1 MNQPA
6 RKSPDFIK
14 KSVMYQMFLRPF
26 TPEGTLDA
34 AARLLPNIAALGF
47 DIVYLCPIVEADDDP
62 RVEFWSQRQKI
73 SGCNNPRNP
82 YRMADFYRIDPEYGD
97 DEALERFVRKSHA
110 LGLKV
115 ILDLVYLHCGPSPVF
130 LEDHPDYM
138 QLAEDGTV
146 KNGPWCFPLLNYE
159 SPALREYLWSNMEYF
174 INRFDVDGYRC
185 DVGDGVPLDFWEE
198 GRRRIEALKPDV
210 FMLNEGMKPDA
221 LLHAFDL
228 NYEFGWQT
236 ALCKAL
242 TGEDTVQGM
251 VARWQEMHDKLP
263 EGGRVIRFIDT
274 HDVAN
279 ESYDVRLETLLGTRG
294 VEAALVINYTLDGM
308 PFVYNGYEVC
318 DTAKHNIFA
327 NREHGRCFIDWSGAL
342 TEKGQQRMTL
352 LCELNDLRHT
362 ELALQEGQTTWLSS
376 TQPDRLAAFTRT
388 CGSERILVLVNTADA
403 PLGARV
409 DLPDFAQETADELLE
424 YGSVWNQAED
434 GVQISLLPRGYAV
447 IKY

>member
-14 KSVMYQMFLRPF
+14 KSSMYQLFLRPF

-34 AARLLPNIAALGF
+34 AARLLPSIAALGF
-47 DIVYLCPIVEADDDP
+47 DIVYLCPITLADDDP
-62 RVEFWSQRQKI
+62 REEFWSTRQKA
-73 SGCNNPRNP
+73 SGCGNPMNP
-82 YRMADFYRIDPEYGD
+82 YRMADFFQIDPEYGD
-97 DEALERFVRKSHA
+97 DAALTRFVKKAHS
-110 LGLKV
+110 LGMKV

-130 LEDHPDYM
+130 LESHPEYM

-174 INRFDVDGYRC
+174 IREFDVDGYRC

-210 FMLNEGMKPDA
+210 FMLNEGMKPEY
-221 LLHAFDL
+221 LLRAFDL
-228 NYEFGWQT
+228 NYEFGWQSV
-236 ALCKAL
+236 LEKAL
-242 TGEDTVQGM
+242 SGEGSVRDM
-251 VARWQEMHDKLP
+251 VARWTEMHDQLP
-263 EGGRVIRFIDT
+263 EGGQVIRFIDT

-279 ESYDVRLETLLGTRG
+279 ESYDNRLETRLGTKG
-294 VEAALVINYTLDGM
+294 VEAALVVNFTLDGM

-327 NREHGRCFIDWSGAL
+327 NRFHGRNFIDWSGAL
-342 TEKGQQRMTL
+342 TEKGQQRMEL
-352 LCELNDLRHT
+352 LCLLNGLKHDQI
-362 ELALQEGQTTWLSS
+362 ALQEGDTAWLTT

-388 CGSERILVLVNTADA
+388 AGDERIAVLVNTADE
-403 PLGARV
+403 PLAAQV
-409 DLPDFAQETADELLE
+409 ELPAFAEEVACELLE
-424 YGSVWNQAED
+424 YGTAWKQTENGLS
-434 GVQISLLPRGYAV
+434 ISLLPRGYAV